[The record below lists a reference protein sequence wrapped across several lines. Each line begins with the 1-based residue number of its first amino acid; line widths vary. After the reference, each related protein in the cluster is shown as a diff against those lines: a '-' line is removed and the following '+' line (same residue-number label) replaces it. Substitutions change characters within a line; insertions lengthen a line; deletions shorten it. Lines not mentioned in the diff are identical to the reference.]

1 MLCAGIFEG
10 EFCRPG
16 PHSRDARGL
25 ERCQVI
31 CRGSILSPGPLCIPE
46 SCLPLPSPCRAAP
59 QGKVLAK
66 VAAGIHQAL
75 QRNLGRDRGTTG
87 MGGRMPKVPLGCQ
100 PRSWNGCGGGDRG
113 GVWPQMET
121 GAALTI
127 FGSCMGQGKAQGGF
141 PSLCASIPENRR
153 GFLSVHLLP
162 LPTTR
167 EHPRSTRPSAVLH
180 GEHSWSPST
189 HLHLSRGSPIC

>member
-1 MLCAGIFEG
+1 MQGFLKVNSAALALTAEMPEG
-10 EFCRPG
+10 WK
-16 PHSRDARGL
+16 DARSFVVAPSFLQAHSAFPKAASLCLLLAGQL
-25 ERCQVI
+25 PEERCWQRWRLGSTRH
-31 CRGSILSPGPLCIPE
+31 CRETWEEIV
-46 SCLPLPSPCRAAP
+46 AP
-59 QGKVLAK
+59 QGWG
-66 VAAGIHQAL
+66 AGCPKSHWDA
-75 QRNLGRDRGTTG
+75 RPGHG
-87 MGGRMPKVPLGCQ
+87 MAV
-100 PRSWNGCGGGDRG
+100 GGGDRG

-162 LPTTR
+162 LPTTH

-180 GEHSWSPST
+180 GERSWSPST

>member
-1 MLCAGIFEG
+1 MPGHLSWLHPFS
-10 EFCRPG
+10 RPTL
-16 PHSRDARGL
+16 HSQKLPPFAFSLQGSSPRKGVGKGGGWDPPGTAEKPGKRSWHHRDGGRDA
-25 ERCQVI
+25 Q
-31 CRGSILSPGPLCIPE
+31 SP
-46 SCLPLPSPCRAAP
+46 
-59 QGKVLAK
+59 
-66 VAAGIHQAL
+66 
-75 QRNLGRDRGTTG
+75 TG
-87 MGGRMPKVPLGCQ
+87 MPDQVMEWL
-100 PRSWNGCGGGDRG
+100 WGGGDRG

-121 GAALTI
+121 GAALTM

-162 LPTTR
+162 LPTTH

-180 GEHSWSPST
+180 GERSWSPST